1 MSNVPPKQMQI
12 EAEHGF
18 PKWSDPMEISVSF
31 DVSDAPDTRG
41 GIYMC
46 LYASVMYMCMEAT
59 CYSHT

>member
-1 MSNVPPKQMQI
+1 MQI

-18 PKWSDPMEISVSF
+18 PKWSDPTEISVSF
-31 DVSDAPDTRG
+31 DVPDAPDTRG

-46 LYASVMYMCMEAT
+46 LYASVMYMYMEAT